1 MGFHCTASS
10 PISPGEGNALFMRA
24 LHGLCCTS
32 QKSADTQRLS
42 GAAGPGRRDR
52 NCLVFILPPPQQLQE
67 VLAHQTAVKI
77 PVQVQMLGDQGSYAY
92 WERYACHKSY
102 PTQKHHRKSP
112 KRNDKVII
120 GITDGK
126 ILLSP
131 APFPVWD
138 CSVWGRLQALDF

>member
-1 MGFHCTASS
+1 MGFHSTASS

-24 LHGLCCTS
+24 LYGLCCTS
-32 QKSADTQRLS
+32 QKSANIQRLS
-42 GAAGPGRRDR
+42 RAAALGRRDR

-67 VLAHQTAVKI
+67 VLAHQAAVKI
-77 PVQVQMLGDQGSYAY
+77 PVQVQMLGDQGSYTY

-112 KRNDKVII
+112 GRNDKGII
-120 GITDGK
+120 GIADGK

-138 CSVWGRLQALDF
+138 PSVWGRLQASDF

>member
-1 MGFHCTASS
+1 MGFHPTASPPS
-10 PISPGEGNALFMRA
+10 PLERA
-24 LHGLCCTS
+24 MHSLWGLCDGLCCTS
-32 QKSADTQRLS
+32 QKSANTQWLS
-42 GAAGPGRRDR
+42 GAAGLGRRDR

-67 VLAHQTAVKI
+67 VLAHKTAVKI
-77 PVQVQMLGDQGSYAY
+77 PVLVQMLGDEGSYAY

-102 PTQKHHRKSP
+102 PTQKHHRKTP

-131 APFPVWD
+131 ALFPVWD
-138 CSVWGRLQALDF
+138 HSVWGRLQASDF